1 MERKTR
7 VYISGP
13 ITKDKGYY
21 QKFLNA
27 EHKLKE
33 AGCEVI
39 NPARI
44 GKILPKSFEHGEY
57 MKVDYTL
64 ISLCD
69 AVYMLKKWNTS
80 IGAKNEYT
88 FAKELGLKVLYEG
101 TKNERIEV

>member
-1 MERKTR
+1 MR

-44 GKILPKSFEHGEY
+44 GKILPKSFEVRRSLKQVTVKES
-57 MKVDYTL
+57 YTY
-64 ISLCD
+64 D
-69 AVYMLKKWNTS
+69 ARKRDNRK
-80 IGAKNEYT
+80 
-88 FAKELGLKVLYEG
+88 
-101 TKNERIEV
+101 

>member
-1 MERKTR
+1 MR

-13 ITKDKGYY
+13 ITKDKGHY

-44 GKILPKSFEHGEY
+44 GKILPKSFSHGEY
-57 MKVDYTL
+57 MDIDLTL
-64 ISLCD
+64 MGKCD
-69 AVYMLKKWNTS
+69 AIYMLKGWNTNT
-80 IGAKNEYT
+80 GAKNEFS
-88 FAKELGLKVLYEG
+88 FAKELGLKAMYEG
-101 TKNERIEV
+101 PKNERIEVNL